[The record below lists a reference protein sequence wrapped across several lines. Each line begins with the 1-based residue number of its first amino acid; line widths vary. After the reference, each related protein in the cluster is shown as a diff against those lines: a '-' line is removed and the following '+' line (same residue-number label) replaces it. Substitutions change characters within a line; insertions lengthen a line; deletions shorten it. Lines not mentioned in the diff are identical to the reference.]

1 MRGAGAR
8 GAAAGPAAAAGGVGR
23 GPVALVGRGEGL
35 VQALKFGRAE
45 AGQADESAGL
55 GAKQFQAQHGSPSSC
70 NLGNLPADGYCAT
83 TLLYGPAAAPGKRPW
98 GRIITTGSGHQQ
110 PPPMDTIYLDHN
122 ATTPVLPTVWEAMR

>member
-8 GAAAGPAAAAGGVGR
+8 GAAAGPAAAAGGGGR

-55 GAKQFQAQHGSPSSC
+55 GANRFQAQQGSPSSC

-83 TLLYGPAAAPGKRPW
+83 TLMWTPRKSPRVAR
-98 GRIITTGSGHQQ
+98 
-110 PPPMDTIYLDHN
+110 
-122 ATTPVLPTVWEAMR
+122 PVLIDSAPSTADL